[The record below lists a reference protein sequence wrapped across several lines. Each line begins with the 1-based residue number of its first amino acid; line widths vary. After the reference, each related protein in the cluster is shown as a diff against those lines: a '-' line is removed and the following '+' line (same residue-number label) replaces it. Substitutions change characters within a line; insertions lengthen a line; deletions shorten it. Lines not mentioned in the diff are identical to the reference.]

1 MEILSKNNLPNTNYV
16 RSEDYKAFD
25 FEIPN
30 ILLNFIIEKEEVIVK
45 TELKIKKINQNVNKI
60 SLDGV
65 NVILKKLYID
75 EKLLNENDYKKSNEK
90 IIINLTDK
98 ENFIIKIEGIIKPW
112 ENLSL
117 IGMYESNGIITTQCE
132 AEGFRRI
139 TYYPDRPDILS
150 KYKVRIEA
158 SKIDYPLLLSNGNIT
173 KKNTLKNLIN
183 SLAKIKDF
191 SLASPINDNPK
202 IPNYKSFTVNQNDS
216 NILSVDSIDG
226 FSMLFNLKNF
236 PDKIFFDEN
245 FFLYLENDDLCLRIK
260 KENHNIFIIKNSQIN
275 HKGSISRNADLEL
288 LRNWHWMWSKYY
300 FNKKHYGTLIALIK
314 VSPNFLSAIFKY
326 LINLVIFNNYKRK
339 IYKMRIL
346 GLYNSIIGK
355 KSWYRLK

>member
-1 MEILSKNNLPNTNYV
+1 MTLSLNNLTFIIVTFKSEHIIHECIESLPKNSEIILIDNSNNNDMKNDLEKKYNKIRVIVQKNEGMGSANNKGIKLCKTDYAFVINPDVKFYKNTIQALIDFSSKN
-16 RSEDYKAFD
+16 
-25 FEIPN
+25 
-30 ILLNFIIEKEEVIVK
+30 
-45 TELKIKKINQNVNKI
+45 
-60 SLDGV
+60 
-65 NVILKKLYID
+65 
-75 EKLLNENDYKKSNEK
+75 
-90 IIINLTDK
+90 
-98 ENFIIKIEGIIKPW
+98 
-112 ENLSL
+112 
-117 IGMYESNGIITTQCE
+117 
-132 AEGFRRI
+132 
-139 TYYPDRPDILS
+139 
-150 KYKVRIEA
+150 
-158 SKIDYPLLLSNGNIT
+158 IDYAVIAPISD
-173 KKNTLKNLIN
+173 NLRY
-183 SLAKIKDF
+183 
-191 SLASPINDNPK
+191 
-202 IPNYKSFTVNQNDS
+202 PNYKITSKNVLESADDH
-216 NILSVDSIDG
+216 LSVDSVDG
-226 FSMLFNLKNF
+226 FAMLINKNKF
-236 PDKIFFDEN
+236 KDNIYFDEN

>member
-1 MEILSKNNLPNTNYV
+1 MNLNL
-16 RSEDYKAFD
+16 ED
-25 FEIPN
+25 IT
-30 ILLNFIIEKEEVIVK
+30 FIIVTYKSESFIHECINTLPKESK
-45 TELKIKKINQNVNKI
+45 
-60 SLDGV
+60 
-65 NVILKKLYID
+65 
-75 EKLLNENDYKKSNEK
+75 K
-90 IIINLTDK
+90 IIIENSGNISLQK
-98 ENFIIKIEGIIKPW
+98 ELKRKYDNIEVILSNNVGMGAGNNIGLKSCKTNFAYVL
-112 ENLSL
+112 N
-117 IGMYESNGIITTQCE
+117 
-132 AEGFRRI
+132 
-139 TYYPDRPDILS
+139 PDIKL
-150 KYKVRIEA
+150 
-158 SKIDYPLLLSNGNIT
+158 
-173 KKNTLKNLIN
+173 KKDTLKNLIN